1 MRGGALVTAGSHAEA
16 LRLTDVVLASDPEN
30 RSALET
36 RLTAV
41 EALLAS
47 STNIN
52 EKGWLNGASRAL
64 SAKLGR

>member
-1 MRGGALVTAGSHAEA
+1 VGKAAGPR
-16 LRLTDVVLASDPEN
+16 LRLTDVVLATDPAN

-41 EALLAS
+41 EALLAA

-64 SAKLGR
+64 KAQLGR